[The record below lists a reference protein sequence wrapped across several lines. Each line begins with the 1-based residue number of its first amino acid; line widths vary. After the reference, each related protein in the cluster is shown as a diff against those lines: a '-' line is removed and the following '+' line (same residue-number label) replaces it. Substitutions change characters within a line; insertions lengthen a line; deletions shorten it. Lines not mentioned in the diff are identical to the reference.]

1 MTGKAEEFFLKTR
14 KVPFG
19 IICGACGIAVFF
31 ATLGLVIGYAV
42 TAGIAAQTGK
52 TVSFLE
58 NWWQVVLFIVLILA
72 AMVAI
77 AALVLYVIRRMMLI
91 AGSDDKYYEDVDEAD
106 ATAKDR
112 INAFGGADAVITELD
127 ARAAKIAELEAA
139 LADATAQN
147 AALQAELSAAKAH
160 KADLETAIVA
170 VRDTQQRRKKA

>member
-1 MTGKAEEFFLKTR
+1 
-14 KVPFG
+14 
-19 IICGACGIAVFF
+19 
-31 ATLGLVIGYAV
+31 
-42 TAGIAAQTGK
+42 
-52 TVSFLE
+52 
-58 NWWQVVLFIVLILA
+58 
-72 AMVAI
+72 MVAI